1 MCTKR
6 LSLLPTP
13 RFAIPSSHGGAAGMK
28 PGLVLLRALH
38 SSATA
43 ETNGV
48 TRPSSPDEDGVV
60 R

>member
-6 LSLLPTP
+6 PPLLPTP
-13 RFAIPSSHGGAAGMK
+13 RFAIPSSHGVAAGMK
-28 PGLVLLRALH
+28 PDLVLLRALH
-38 SSATA
+38 SSATT

-48 TRPSSPDEDGVV
+48 TCPSSPDEHGEV